1 MWQGIRRGGLVVAL
15 GLLGLLLF
23 STVRP
28 ALAYEPEAYAG
39 ASLSGIVW
47 QDYCAAN
54 CTAGSSLRRGNGQ
67 PDEAEA
73 RLAGVRVGLGV
84 GLCRF
89 SYPTRFTTTDSQ
101 GRYSFSG
108 LTAGTYCVTVNSR
121 QSGTAFPK
129 PGVWT
134 RPSGRSPWYVASY
147 TVFLGPASVRGGL
160 NFGWDTTA
168 P

>member
-1 MWQGIRRGGLVVAL
+1 MWRQVRRGARVGMLC
-15 GLLGLLLF
+15 LLCLLLF
-23 STVRP
+23 NSAST
-28 ALAYEPEAYAG
+28 ALASEPEAYAG

-47 QDYCAAN
+47 QDYCASN

-67 PDEAEA
+67 PDEAEV
-73 RLAGVRVGLGV
+73 RLAGLQVGLSRGS
-84 GLCRF
+84 CWY
-89 SYPTRFTTTDSQ
+89 SWPTRFTTTDSQ

-108 LTAGTYCVTVNSR
+108 LAAGTYCVTVNSR
-121 QSGTAFPK
+121 QSATAFPK

-134 RPSGRSPWYVASY
+134 RPSGRSPWYIASY
-147 TVFLGPASVRGGL
+147 TVVLGPASSRSGL